1 MLSRRGLLFGA
12 AAVAA
17 PAIIRP
23 GLLMPIN
30 RMLLPDGMALGSME
44 HPVATAWWDNLVL
57 DLSEATLEK
66 LIGEI
71 KPPYRGLTLRPRFIH
86 T

>member
-23 GLLMPIN
+23 GILMPIK
-30 RMLLPDGMALGSME
+30 RILMPDGLLSGVSGVVTRDLTEESLVWALME
-44 HPVATAWWDNLVL
+44 IQRLGRSLTVRPTHLVRL
-57 DLSEATLEK
+57 
-66 LIGEI
+66 
-71 KPPYRGLTLRPRFIH
+71 
-86 T
+86 